1 MFRKKKVKPENL
13 LASYVPP
20 PPPPIVPPMVRK
32 AKIFTGALAGQLEEE
47 LNAWLSVVRPRRVIE
62 HVYFSVMDAKYAQ
75 KYAALIIY
83 SEQIPTRADATITEV
98 CGR

>member
-13 LASYVPP
+13 LSYSKPTHTWVD
-20 PPPPIVPPMVRK
+20 R

-47 LNAWLSVVRPRRVIE
+47 LNAWLSVIEPRREIKQ
-62 HVYFSVMDAKYAQ
+62 VYFSVMDARYAQ

-83 SEQIPTRADATITEV
+83 SEQIPIKVDTTITEV

>member
-1 MFRKKKVKPENL
+1 MFRKKKIKPENL

-20 PPPPIVPPMVRK
+20 PTVPPMVRK

-62 HVYFSVMDAKYAQ
+62 HVYFSVMDAKFAQ

-83 SEQIPTRADATITEV
+83 SEQIPIRADATITEV
-98 CGR
+98 CDR